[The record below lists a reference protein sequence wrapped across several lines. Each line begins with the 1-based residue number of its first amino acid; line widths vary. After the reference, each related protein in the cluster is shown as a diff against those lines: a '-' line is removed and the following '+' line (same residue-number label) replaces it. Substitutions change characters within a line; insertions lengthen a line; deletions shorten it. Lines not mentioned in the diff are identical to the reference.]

1 MKTIKLKAE
10 IVKSSKKNYKLVKQK
25 HLYKFILAEK
35 LDDYDKFA
43 INLKLLFRSLI
54 QFELKLNWPVEDD
67 LQMNW

>member
-43 INLKLLFRSLI
+43 INLKLLFR
-54 QFELKLNWPVEDD
+54 
-67 LQMNW
+67 